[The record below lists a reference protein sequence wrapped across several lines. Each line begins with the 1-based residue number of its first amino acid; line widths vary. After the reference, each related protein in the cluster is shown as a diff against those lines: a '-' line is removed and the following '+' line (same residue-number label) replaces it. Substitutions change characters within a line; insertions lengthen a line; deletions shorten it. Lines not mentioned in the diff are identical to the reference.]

1 MKSLIIA
8 LQQVNIEE
16 KIKNDPDGTYQIGV
30 LIGSFVPVAVLAG
43 LAYFLYY
50 RAKKKENTSTRK
62 YARRGDAN

>member
-16 KIKNDPDGTYQIGV
+16 KIKNDTDGTYQIGV

-43 LAYFLYY
+43 LAYFLYH
-50 RAKKKENTSTRK
+50 RAKKNEKK
-62 YARRGDAN
+62 LDQ

>member
-8 LQQVNIEE
+8 LQQINIGE

-30 LIGSFVPVAVLAG
+30 LIGSFVPFIVLAG

-50 RAKKKENTSTRK
+50 RAKKKENNL
-62 YARRGDAN
+62 DQ

>member
-30 LIGSFVPVAVLAG
+30 LIGSVVPLVVLAG
-43 LAYFLYY
+43 LAYYLYY
-50 RAKKKENTSTRK
+50 RAKKNEKNI
-62 YARRGDAN
+62 DL